1 MKKYLKK
8 TMMILLSVIL
18 VMSSVGMAFADET
31 ESGDVEVE
39 NIEANRSQTSIS
51 YNKSWIT
58 EKVVAIDG
66 IAYVPLL
73 QIASLLGFDTSY
85 DEPTDTLEIVS
96 DWNPENFRGS
106 AQLVFGNGTTYNGGY
121 KNWVFDGEGTL
132 TFPDGSSYEGHFTGG
147 VMSGE
152 GKYSAAN
159 GDIYEGRFEDNSYC
173 GYGEYTYANGD
184 IVEAEFDGGT
194 YEGYACVDVNGTDEK
209 DQLKAY
215 KWESPFE
222 TLDIQSKAFE
232 RSLFNGSVDVVY
244 ANGDTYDGSVTNSM
258 KNGKGELTAFDGT
271 EYDGNFMMGKKTG
284 YANMTY
290 SDGSLYKGYF
300 KDGAYNGYGK
310 LYYANG
316 DIYDGAWKNGD
327 REGYGKY
334 TEVNGN
340 YFYGIWQNDLKH
352 TKYEEDDE
360 DYEGYGAYLV
370 NKKNT
375 SDGETDKYKQKWIE
389 GKLIRERKDN

>member
-8 TMMILLSVIL
+8 TMMILMSAIL
-18 VMSSVGMAFADET
+18 VMSSVGMAFADEA
-31 ESGDVEVE
+31 ESGDAEVE
-39 NIEANRSQTSIS
+39 NIEANRSETSIS

-85 DEPTDTLEIVS
+85 DEPTDTLEISS

-106 AQLVFGNGTTYNGGY
+106 AQLVFANGTTYNGGY
-121 KNWVFDGEGTL
+121 ENWKFDGEGTL
-132 TFPDGSSYEGHFTGG
+132 TFPDGSSYEGHFAGG

-159 GDIYEGRFEDNSYC
+159 GDVYEGLFADNTYC

-184 IVEAEFDGGT
+184 LVEAEFEGGT
-194 YEGYACVDVNGTDEK
+194 FEGYACVDLSGTDEK
-209 DQLKAY
+209 EQVKAY

-222 TLDIQSKAFE
+222 TFDIQSKAFD
-232 RSLFNGSVDVVY
+232 RSLFNGTVEIVY
-244 ANGDTYDGSVTNSM
+244 ANGNTYDGGVTNSM
-258 KNGKGELTAFDGT
+258 KNGKGEFTAFDGT
-271 EYDGNFMMGKKTG
+271 KYDGNFMMGKKTG
-284 YANMTY
+284 YASVEY
-290 SDGSLYKGYF
+290 PDGSMYKGYF

-310 LYYANG
+310 LYYQNG
-316 DIYDGAWKNGD
+316 DVYDGAWKNGE

-334 TEVNGN
+334 TEANGN

-360 DYEGYGAYLV
+360 DYEGYGTYVV

-375 SDGETDKYKQKWIE
+375 SDGETDKYKQKWNE